1 MALKTFTKSS
11 KHVYVFWT
19 VSWEPKICYPFASHT
34 NSKTSKRSS
43 YVLFTLF
50 VFVCVWWGPTHIVF
64 LFYFSSSMLPVSPD
78 RPFLNGPSVYSNVHL
93 SIGTV
98 TICVCKSIER
108 IINDGLVW
116 FPESNG
122 LLFESIYLCC
132 FPYHIPIL

>member
-1 MALKTFTKSS
+1 MWHWRHSPSRLSTYMYFEQYLGNQRFAIHLQ
-11 KHVYVFWT
+11 VIPI
-19 VSWEPKICYPFASHT
+19 PKPAKDQVMSYLRYLCLFAYSG
-34 NSKTSKRSS
+34 
-43 YVLFTLF
+43 VQ
-50 VFVCVWWGPTHIVF
+50 HIVF

-122 LLFESIYLCC
+122 LLFESIFLCC